1 MERKVMKQFGNGIHF
16 QDFADL
22 KKQIGS
28 DPQNSRITKNEF
40 LLAMIMRLGRLR
52 ETDQSLILG
61 IYNDLDTDG
70 SGDLDISDCAF
81 FPLHCS
87 LHARTLPFK
96 FHSLLCLSSW
106 ETPLPFPS
114 SPLAL
119 TQNHLSF
126 VLPSFFVVLH
136 RRDRERSDRCTAE
149 ARDSTGGRLGG
160 G

>member
-114 SPLAL
+114 SPLPPRANPKPSL
-119 TQNHLSF
+119 FRSSF
-126 VLPSFFVVLH
+126 LL
-136 RRDRERSDRCTAE
+136 RRPP
-149 ARDSTGGRLGG
+149 
-160 G
+160 